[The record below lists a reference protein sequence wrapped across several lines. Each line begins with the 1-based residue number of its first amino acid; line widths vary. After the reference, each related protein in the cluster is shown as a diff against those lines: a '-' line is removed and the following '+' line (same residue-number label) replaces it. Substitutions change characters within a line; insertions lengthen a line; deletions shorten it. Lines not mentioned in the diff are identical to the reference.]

1 MIANRMLL
9 GAAAMMLAT
18 SVQAQDRYPL
28 TVVPQGKGPY
38 SFPDGY
44 RTDFSKM
51 QFQVAEK
58 YAANIF
64 VLRGNEGVDMTHPEA
79 AGGRSAVL
87 FGADGALIVDTEYP
101 PTAEKQLKVVRSFT
115 NAPIKYVINTH
126 VHPDHVGSNA
136 IFAKEGAR
144 IIASE
149 NLLAEMKPNPAAPPP
164 ASPPDP
170 AGYPVQT
177 YAYDPANPGK
187 VALSL
192 TLNGETVDVIPLGP
206 GHTGGDSAVRFQ
218 KANVIMFGDVI
229 RNFGGPFVDQGNGG
243 SIAGV
248 IATID
253 VLTKLANDK
262 TTLAPGHGAL
272 MHKSDLVPLRAM
284 FVDLMA
290 KTKAMVD
297 AGKTMKEVQD
307 ADPMKPYAASLPGY
321 NQAAA
326 DRFVEELY
334 LEAKGL
340 PPLVNGRRAFP
351 KN

>member
-1 MIANRMLL
+1 MKKILL
-9 GAAAMMLAT
+9 SAAAIAALSANAW
-18 SVQAQDRYPL
+18 AQTYPQ

-38 SFPDGY
+38 TFPDGY

-51 QFQVAEK
+51 EFQVAEK